1 MHQTW
6 PLHHRSSRMMDTL
19 LLLALNGLVWGLIIA
34 LIALGLSVIFGLL
47 DIINI
52 AHGDFF
58 MVGTVL
64 AWASLEATG
73 NFWIGFI
80 VVPLIC
86 LLLGALIQVVVI
98 QPIRGV
104 AALSIVATFGLSLI
118 LQEVVRM
125 TFGAT
130 PRRILPPIS
139 GTVPLFGIE
148 YEIYRLF
155 AAMLSLAALAAFF
168 IFLQHTKLGTWM
180 RAVRHDRDT
189 AIAMGIPAQR
199 VYMVT
204 FAIGF
209 ALAGFGGIVA
219 APITTVDFRG
229 GVDLLPVCFIAVI
242 IGGLGNLPGTA
253 AAAIL
258 LSLLEGIIQSVANPT
273 IARISSLVNTFW
285 VSVIAEILIWSL
297 FAASVNLLFGYV
309 GLLSF
314 GQALFF
320 GFGMYGVG
328 IGIDQLH
335 LSFWPAF
342 GLGISA
348 AMLMALVSG
357 IFAVRL
363 TWHYF
368 AIITVV
374 FSLIF
379 YFLAVTMQPLTGG
392 DDGIN
397 FTLPPT
403 FTWGGTQW
411 SFTDATFQYFFILA
425 AVSVCFYLMHLVIR
439 SPLGKAFLAIRD
451 NDVRASLIGL
461 NVYLLRLTAFVM
473 AGFLAGVAGAL
484 FAFFGRYASASYMFY
499 HVSGEAVVWAI
510 VGGAGT
516 LFGPIVG
523 TTLFIVI
530 RELVSTHWEHH
541 ALIVGVMAI
550 LVVILA
556 PKGLVGLW
564 NEGLARWCAR
574 AEGTSARTN
583 LQTEP

>member
-1 MHQTW
+1 M
-6 PLHHRSSRMMDTL
+6 SR
-19 LLLALNGLVWGLIIA
+19 A
-34 LIALGLSVIFGLL
+34 VIERCVLTAFAG
-47 DIINI
+47 
-52 AHGDFF
+52 F
-58 MVGTVL
+58 MLTVP
-64 AWASLEATG
+64 W
-73 NFWIGFI
+73 
-80 VVPLIC
+80 VVP
-86 LLLGALIQVVVI
+86 A
-98 QPIRGV
+98 
-104 AALSIVATFGLSLI
+104 
-118 LQEVVRM
+118 
-125 TFGAT
+125 
-130 PRRILPPIS
+130 
-139 GTVPLFGIE
+139 
-148 YEIYRLF
+148 
-155 AAMLSLAALAAFF
+155 
-168 IFLQHTKLGTWM
+168 
-180 RAVRHDRDT
+180 
-189 AIAMGIPAQR
+189 
-199 VYMVT
+199 
-204 FAIGF
+204 
-209 ALAGFGGIVA
+209 
-219 APITTVDFRG
+219 
-229 GVDLLPVCFIAVI
+229 
-242 IGGLGNLPGTA
+242 
-253 AAAIL
+253 
-258 LSLLEGIIQSVANPT
+258 
-273 IARISSLVNTFW
+273 LVNTFW

-314 GQALFF
+314 GQALYF

-379 YFLAVTMQPLTGG
+379 YFIAVTMKPLTGG

-403 FTWGGTQW
+403 FSWGSAQW
-411 SFTDATFQYFFILA
+411 SFINATFQYFFILA
-425 AVSVCFYLMHLVIR
+425 TVSLCFYLMHLVIR

-516 LFGPIVG
+516 LFGPIIG
-523 TTLFIVI
+523 TSLFIII

-541 ALIVGVMAI
+541 SLIVGIMAI

-556 PKGLVGLW
+556 PQGLVGLW
-564 NEGLARWCAR
+564 RAGLDWLTIREAADDHSIGLA
-574 AEGTSARTN
+574 AEAKLRTG
-583 LQTEP
+583 P